1 MLTELMFYI
10 NYEVFRMIDFRNFE
24 SLKIDI

>member
-10 NYEVFRMIDFRNFE
+10 NYEVFRMIDFRNCE
-24 SLKIDI
+24 SLKIEI